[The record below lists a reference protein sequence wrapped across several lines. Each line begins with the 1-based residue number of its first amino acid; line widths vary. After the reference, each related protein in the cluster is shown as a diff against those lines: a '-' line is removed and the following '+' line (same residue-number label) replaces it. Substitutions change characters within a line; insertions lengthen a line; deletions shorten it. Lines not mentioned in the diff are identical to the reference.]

1 LPTVQDRLR
10 GGRHQQG
17 LSSNT
22 PDLDGQTGENALN
35 EAAARRLCRCA
46 AWFIGFMGCAL
57 FIVVYCR
64 WRGWFMGFIAALR
77 RLLSL

>member
-1 LPTVQDRLR
+1 MKPL
-10 GGRHQQG
+10 
-17 LSSNT
+17 
-22 PDLDGQTGENALN
+22 
-35 EAAARRLCRCA
+35 ARRLCRFA